1 MNIITVPYGSKG
13 FYVRPD
19 TSLNRDSNDYFCPD
33 GVTGLAAAVFIY
45 AKATKAGKSVSAKFA
60 QRYYSAIGTGIH
72 LSAPGI
78 DGEGSP
84 ESWWLSQ
91 SLDNSTFLLGDETAA
106 GEMPAEIIEKID
118 AAFETASKYVSFRT
132 GDYIAI
138 EIEAPILIDPASAA
152 PFEYRGKKINIIW

>member
-33 GVTGLAAAVFIY
+33 GVTELAAAVFIY

-60 QRYYSAIGTGIH
+60 QRYYSAIGSGVH

-78 DGEGSP
+78 AAEGSP
-84 ESWWLSQ
+84 ENWWLSH

-106 GEMPAEIIEKID
+106 EEMPADIIEKIN

-132 GDYIAI
+132 GDYMAI
-138 EIEAPILIDPASAA
+138 EIEDPIHISQDTASQ
-152 PFEYRGKKINIIW
+152 FECRGKKINIIW